1 MGLWR
6 HELPGE
12 TASEGP
18 SGLPPRPVP
27 WLSAGPVWWLRS
39 PGRERLRNFWRGGG
53 NEVRMGKGVRQVVRR
68 YGGSVEIR
76 AEEGCFCVCRWT
88 LKPREEREYEII

>member
-1 MGLWR
+1 
-6 HELPGE
+6 
-12 TASEGP
+12 
-18 SGLPPRPVP
+18 
-27 WLSAGPVWWLRS
+27 
-39 PGRERLRNFWRGGG
+39 
-53 NEVRMGKGVRQVVRR
+53 MGKGVRQVVRR